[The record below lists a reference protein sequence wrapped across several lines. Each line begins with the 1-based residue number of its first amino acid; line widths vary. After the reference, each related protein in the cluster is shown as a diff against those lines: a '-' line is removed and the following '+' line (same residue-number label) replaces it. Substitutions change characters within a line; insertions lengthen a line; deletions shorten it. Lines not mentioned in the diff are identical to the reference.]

1 MDVALREAAPAEG
14 AHVEPWRRLGRSR
27 GGWVAAGANRSRP
40 RRTGA
45 GFARPARTGR
55 GIAAVAESGRP
66 GVGRTAPVRAGRGVA
81 AGSSGRGSGSRRA
94 GGGSGGSIE
103 RGAGVGA
110 CPSWM
115 RPVGRRVV
123 GRCRVVRASTG
134 SWFRQLSGVLARR
147 RPEAKRG
154 ERRRP
159 PRCLARSAVS
169 AERRGCGLRPGSP
182 VRSAAPKRSVGAAAG
197 DGGVQRKTP
206 VSRAGPGAA
215 DESRRGMSA
224 DQAIGHSKG
233 APHTGRPLCHVCC
246 LAGDLRIIQ
255 LELDIM
261 SAPRQVKSGSAAY

>member
-197 DGGVQRKTP
+197 GGGVQRKRP
-206 VSRAGPGAA
+206 SRWPSRAPLMKAGAGCQPIRRSDTAKGRPTPGAPYVTSA
-215 DESRRGMSA
+215 VLRG
-224 DQAIGHSKG
+224 I
-233 APHTGRPLCHVCC
+233 C
-246 LAGDLRIIQ
+246 
-255 LELDIM
+255 
-261 SAPRQVKSGSAAY
+261 GSFSWS